1 MTDSAL
7 TRTPALMM
15 LRTGAGLATLVA
27 LVDLAGLF
35 AFGIGTAPIAVVV
48 TTGLLGAATL
58 IGAVFA
64 WQRRAWGMW
73 LAIVT
78 RALSALGA
86 IPVLF
91 VPEAPKDAIP
101 LALVLLFLTVI
112 AIVLLA
118 VGLRAR
124 RR

>member
-7 TRTPALMM
+7 TRTPALMT
-15 LRTGAGLATLVA
+15 LRTGAGLAALVA
-27 LVDLAGLF
+27 LIDLVGLF

-48 TTGLLGAATL
+48 ITSLLGVATL
-58 IGAVFA
+58 VGAGFA
-64 WQRRAWGMW
+64 WQRHAWGAW

-86 IPVLF
+86 TPVLF

-101 LALVLLFLTVI
+101 LTLVLLFLTVI
-112 AIVLLA
+112 AIVLLIL
-118 VGLRAR
+118 GLRAR